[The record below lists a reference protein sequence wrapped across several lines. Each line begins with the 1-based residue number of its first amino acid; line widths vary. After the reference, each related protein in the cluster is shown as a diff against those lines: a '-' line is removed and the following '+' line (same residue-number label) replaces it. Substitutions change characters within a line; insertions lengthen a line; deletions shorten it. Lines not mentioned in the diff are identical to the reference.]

1 MLKNYFNIILISAGV
16 AVGTAGTLYIT
27 KAVKPE
33 IVVKTEKVLAPQC
46 PPCNGIDYDKI
57 KSKNLTIQ
65 NTQYLTVSGDSALK
79 ENLEASCR
87 KILQEE
93 LSKLKVSK
101 CK

>member
-16 AVGTAGTLYIT
+16 AIGTAGTIFIV
-27 KAVKPE
+27 KAVQPK
-33 IVVKTEKVLAPQC
+33 VVTEKVMAPQC

>member
-1 MLKNYFNIILISAGV
+1 MLKNYFNIILITAGV
-16 AVGTAGTLYIT
+16 AVGTAGTIFIT
-27 KAVKPE
+27 KAVQPK
-33 IVVKTEKVLAPQC
+33 IVTEKVQAPQC

-79 ENLEASCR
+79 ENLEASYR

-93 LSKLKVSK
+93 LSKLRVSK